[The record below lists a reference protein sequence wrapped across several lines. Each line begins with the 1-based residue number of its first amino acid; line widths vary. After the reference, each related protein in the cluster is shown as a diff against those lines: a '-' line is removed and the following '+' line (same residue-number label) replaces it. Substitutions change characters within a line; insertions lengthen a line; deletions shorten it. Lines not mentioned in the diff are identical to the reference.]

1 MYELELLELFVST
14 PPQNIQTDIF
24 DHLPNLEKI
33 SLDSS
38 LLHFEYFVIQK
49 AVHIIKAKNENEQQ
63 FDMVNAVFV
72 DLCTDKWEKIEDL
85 HVNLSDTEKIL
96 SLLDYFLNVKAVT
109 LYNPT

>member
-1 MYELELLELFVST
+1 MYELELLELFIST

-49 AVHIIKAKNENEQQ
+49 AVHIIKAKNENKQQ
-63 FDMVNAVFV
+63 FDTINAVFV
-72 DLCTDKWEKIEDL
+72 DLCTDNGKKIEEL
-85 HVNLSDTEKIL
+85 HVNLSDTEKIF
-96 SLLDYFLNVKAVT
+96 SLLDYFLKVKTVT
-109 LYNPT
+109 LYNPS